1 MGGPTSNVDGTTAQ
15 RQSGAVRDMRPEAG
29 SAEAQALRDAAPPR
43 RAPSGDAGVS
53 LIEIVIA
60 VVLMG
65 LVLVATMSLL
75 TTTISASR
83 LDRDHSNAHAW
94 LQTASDM
101 LYAREP
107 EHCDETLTTA
117 SAIEN
122 KRQEII
128 AEYRA
133 TVQETEN
140 PEHWPQGN
148 IEVVDLRFWHYARS
162 SSTNGV
168 EEGWVADR
176 CTTKLQLVKLRVRD
190 EGGDIIEEV
199 EVIIGGE

>member
-15 RQSGAVRDMRPEAG
+15 RHSGAVRDMRPEAG
-29 SAEAQALRDAAPPR
+29 SAGAHALRKAAPAR
-43 RAPSGDAGVS
+43 RAPGRDAGVT
-53 LIEIVIA
+53 LVEIIVA

-65 LVLVATMSLL
+65 LVLVGTMSLL
-75 TTTISASR
+75 TTTVGASR
-83 LDRDHSNAHAW
+83 IDRDHSNAHAW

-107 EHCDETLTTA
+107 EHCDETLTTP

-122 KRQEII
+122 RRQEIM
-128 AEYRA
+128 AEYRD

-140 PEHWPQGN
+140 PEHWPEAN
-148 IEVVDLRFWHYARS
+148 IEIVDLRFWHYARND
-162 SSTNGV
+162 STNGV

-176 CTTKLQLVKLRVRD
+176 CTTKLQLVELRVRD
-190 EGGDIIEEV
+190 VSGDIIEEV
-199 EVIIGGE
+199 EVIVGGE

>member
-1 MGGPTSNVDGTTAQ
+1 
-15 RQSGAVRDMRPEAG
+15 MRSEAG
-29 SAEAQALRDAAPPR
+29 TAQALRDAATSR
-43 RAPSGDAGVS
+43 RAPSRDAGLS
-53 LIEIVIA
+53 LIEIVVA
-60 VVLMG
+60 VMLMG
-65 LVLVATMSLL
+65 IVGVATMTLL
-75 TTTISASR
+75 TSTITASR

-122 KRQEII
+122 RRQEIMT
-128 AEYRA
+128 EYRA
-133 TVQETEN
+133 TIQETEN
-140 PEHWPQGN
+140 PEHWPQAN
-148 IEVVDLRFWHYARS
+148 IQIVDLRFWHYARNP
-162 SSTNGV
+162 STNGV
-168 EEGWVADR
+168 EEGWVTDQ

-190 EGGDIIEEV
+190 VSGDIIEEV